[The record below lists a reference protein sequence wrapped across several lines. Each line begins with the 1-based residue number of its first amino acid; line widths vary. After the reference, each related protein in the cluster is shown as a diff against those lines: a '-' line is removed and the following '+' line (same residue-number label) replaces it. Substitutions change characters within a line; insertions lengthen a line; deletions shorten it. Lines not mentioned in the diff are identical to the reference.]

1 MRKWWVTACVGFLL
15 SVSTK
20 VLADLFLRAPLPI
33 VGSWFGLDYALNPG
47 IAFGVVLPHLF
58 QPILIGFAFVA
69 ILWFASQWL
78 PYPLCRIGIGLVL
91 AGGAA
96 NIIDRLR
103 DGVVTDFIV
112 LWPFPLF
119 NVADIHIT
127 LGALLLIV
135 GEFGPKIAR
144 KVLAELPEKW

>member
-1 MRKWWVTACVGFLL
+1 MTASVGFLL

-20 VLADLFLRAPLPI
+20 VLADLFLQAPLPI
-33 VGSWFGLDYALNPG
+33 FGSWFGLDYATNPG

-58 QPILIGFAFVA
+58 QSILIGFAFVA
-69 ILWFASQWL
+69 ILWFAILWL
-78 PYPLCRIGIGLVL
+78 PHPLCRIGIGLVL

-127 LGALLLIV
+127 LGALLLIA
-135 GEFGPKIAR
+135 GEFGPRVSQKP
-144 KVLAELPEKW
+144 LAELLGKW